1 MKNKK
6 QKSMAGK
13 VVAICG
19 AAVLA
24 LSLGYS
30 IVYGAD
36 GFTLVDIFRG
46 LALLVFGLYMEARD

>member
-24 LSLGYS
+24 LALGYS
-30 IVYGAD
+30 VVWGAD

-46 LALLVFGLYMEARD
+46 LAMLMFGLYMESKD